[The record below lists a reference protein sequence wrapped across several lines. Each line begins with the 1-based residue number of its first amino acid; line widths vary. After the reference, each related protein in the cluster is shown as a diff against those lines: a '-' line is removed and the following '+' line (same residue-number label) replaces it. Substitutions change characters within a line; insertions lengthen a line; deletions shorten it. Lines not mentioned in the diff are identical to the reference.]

1 MKRIAIL
8 GCENSHADA
17 FLSCIRNNEKF
28 ADVEVIGV
36 YSDEPEASERLHQ
49 GYGVPVLASY
59 GDALGKIDALVITA
73 RHGDNHFKYALPY
86 IESGVAMFID
96 KPITICE
103 TEAIEFMR
111 ALSEHK
117 VKISGGSSL
126 KQDESVQELARQANQ
141 AIGGATI
148 GGYVRAPYEKDS
160 PYGGFF
166 FSYGTADGR
175 RRRISGSSG
184 SV

>member
-73 RHGDNHFKYALPY
+73 RHGDNHFTGTVDQIIKHDWIGGIGFIRIPRVHTVIAVKRQLHRGTAG
-86 IESGVAMFID
+86 IESAQF
-96 KPITICE
+96 
-103 TEAIEFMR
+103 AIIFKILLYFVCSSWVKLFPD
-111 ALSEHK
+111 LSY
-117 VKISGGSSL
+117 IRPAGCGN
-126 KQDESVQELARQANQ
+126 AR
-141 AIGGATI
+141 
-148 GGYVRAPYEKDS
+148 
-160 PYGGFF
+160 
-166 FSYGTADGR
+166 
-175 RRRISGSSG
+175 
-184 SV
+184 